1 MGSIKKLVFLILIAC
16 NLSFCVSKQHNQMD
30 FPQEIADAYFQE
42 WIGGQVPSGRGVD
55 FYIKFKKPLPKDIVL
70 ENIYFQNQ
78 KTVLETEDNQSFVA
92 HFYQLAT
99 KHDLILDSDP
109 LKEYGNKAPVITKPK
124 FDLKRNEAVIEY
136 KKANKIFY
144 YKMLSV
150 KEKPIIAYPSEN
162 KPKN

>member
-1 MGSIKKLVFLILIAC
+1 MGSIKKLVFLVLIAC

-42 WIGGQVPSGRGVD
+42 WIGGQVPSGKGVN

-70 ENIYFQNQ
+70 QSIYFQNQ

-150 KEKPIIAYPSEN
+150 KEKPIIAYPSKN